1 MVTYSIIPGIGAYTV
16 VATAAD
22 GTRRVEGTFRSEQAA
37 VDCLKG
43 LQRKA
48 DASEPLAPS
57 PQGGPS

>member
-1 MVTYSIIPGIGAYTV
+1 